1 MNVQEQTEVILARL
15 RQAMA
20 TQTPVMGRIL
30 NAVNRGYSV
39 GVAGLVCFLPITQ
52 CLFQVRTVKLL
63 LTFGR
68 YGTLGR
74 GWLSTLVLAWR
85 ADGSQ
90 GGCAAAIPGEEH
102 PG

>member
-63 LTFGR
+63 LTFWPLWYPGSSMAKHCVVGLACR
-68 YGTLGR
+68 R
-74 GWLSTLVLAWR
+74 QPGWVCCSHSW
-85 ADGSQ
+85 
-90 GGCAAAIPGEEH
+90 
-102 PG
+102 